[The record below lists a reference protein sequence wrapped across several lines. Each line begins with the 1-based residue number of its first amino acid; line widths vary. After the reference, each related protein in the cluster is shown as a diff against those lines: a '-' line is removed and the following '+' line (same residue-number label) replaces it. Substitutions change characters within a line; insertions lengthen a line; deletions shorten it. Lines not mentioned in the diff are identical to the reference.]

1 MGFPV
6 FFILVCL
13 ASGQDL
19 VQTGYQEIMALLP
32 GLPDFLPMILA
43 ETTYLIPIASV
54 VMLPSF
60 RSADSD
66 LPSVATTLGS
76 KAGRAFR
83 TTVGRLLLSCEGAA
97 FLICSAIMLGSLD
110 NRGPVFTSVLTA
122 ISFIML
128 LVGSSLLRKVHD
140 V

>member
-1 MGFPV
+1 
-6 FFILVCL
+6 
-13 ASGQDL
+13 
-19 VQTGYQEIMALLP
+19 
-32 GLPDFLPMILA
+32 
-43 ETTYLIPIASV
+43 
-54 VMLPSF
+54 MLPRF

-83 TTVGRLLLSCEGAA
+83 TTVGRLLLSSECAA